1 MPLNRSLW
9 LALAVWAGLVGTGRA
24 DEIRAFVYGNSLIN
38 HVSGSDETTMPHWLS
53 LLARAGGHGLRL
65 DGVFGSGPEFA
76 ANLPPEPNWSFAD
89 VPSAWDT
96 ERMAFRRAGFN
107 TIILN
112 PRNFIQD
119 VPPDAPYAW
128 DNPDGQSPL
137 STTLRVFDWTEFQAP
152 NARFFIYEGWSDM
165 GAIADEFPPSAP
177 DLARYHAYNAGPYS
191 DWFQR
196 YLALLREAR
205 PGLDIRLIPTASVL
219 AGLLTETELAEIP
232 ATALYSDNAPH
243 GTPTLYFLAALISYA
258 AIFNEPPP
266 VLELPGTVHPL
277 VAENYEAI
285 AGRIWAEVSG
295 SVWPDRASLA
305 PETGIADPA
314 LAMGLNG
321 LADWSTQLPFIDLM
335 RAARPWVG
343 HLPGQWGGME
353 AAELEAG
360 GYLDENG
367 WPRAMPPGIEAL
379 ESYILT
385 DLPPAATGTIGRYRV
400 TWQGQGAF
408 SIGGRATDVTMAQ
421 GQGWFSFS
429 PGEGPVALRIEAI
442 DPADPIRD
450 ITVMRADQ
458 IPLYEL
464 REVFNPDWIAR
475 VRDLRVVR
483 FMDWMDTN
491 ASPQRVWEDRPR
503 IADYTWIRRGVPV
516 EIMVRLANE
525 IGADPWFTLPHMADD
540 AYYRAFAT
548 YVEARLDPDLIAYAE
563 WSNEAW
569 NFLFP
574 QAGWAAEQA
583 AARWDGAEGDAWM
596 QYGGLRAAEMA
607 DIWAEVFEG
616 QPDRLIR
623 VVATQTAWPAL
634 EAALLEA
641 PLAQAEGRAAP
652 AESFDA
658 YAVGGYFGYEM
669 GSEEYADRL
678 RGWIA
683 EGVATARVT
692 EALRRGSLGE
702 LVDEFIPYHAGVAAR
717 YGLDL
722 IMYEGGTH
730 IAGRG
735 AAAEDAALT
744 AFFTTYNY
752 SPEMARLYAD
762 LLTGWRAGGG
772 TLFNAFVDVSAP
784 TVWGSWGALRTL
796 DDTNPR
802 WATLE
807 AYNATAGAG
816 WETRAPGAFAQG
828 AYRIG
833 SDADDRLTGTERGDV
848 FLAGRG
854 NDTLILGPGDRAHGG
869 PGRDRA
875 VLPGRAADYALV
887 EAGILRILNGP
898 GGPIR
903 LVAVEEAEFSA
914 EPGILYALEVAAE

>member
-1 MPLNRSLW
+1 MPRNKPLW
-9 LALAVWAGLVGTGRA
+9 LALMLWIGLTGMARA

-38 HVSGSDETTMPHWLS
+38 HVSGSDETTMPHWLYQ
-53 LLARAGGHGLRL
+53 LARAAGHDLSV

-76 ANLPPEPNWSFAD
+76 ARLPPEPNWSFAQ
-89 VPSAWDT
+89 VPSAWDA

-119 VPPDAPYAW
+119 VPPDAPFAW
-128 DNPDGQSPL
+128 DNPEGLSPV

-152 NARFFIYEGWSDM
+152 AARFFIYEGWSDM
-165 GAIADEFPPSAP
+165 ALIAGEFPPSDA
-177 DLARYHAYNAGPYS
+177 DLARYYAYNAGAYT

-196 YLALLREAR
+196 YVQIMQSER
-205 PGLDIRLIPTASVL
+205 PGLDIRLIPTAAVL
-219 AGLLTETELAEIP
+219 AGLLTEMPLQAIP
-232 ATALYSDNAPH
+232 ATALYSDDAPH

-266 VLELPGTVHPL
+266 LLDLPATVHPL
-277 VAENYEAI
+277 VAANYEAI

-295 SVWPDRASLA
+295 SALPDHASLA
-305 PETGIADPA
+305 PETGVPDPA

-335 RAARPWVG
+335 RSARPWTG
-343 HLPGQWGGME
+343 HLPGQWGGMT
-353 AAELEAG
+353 AAEMDAA

-367 WPRAMPPGIEAL
+367 WPRQMPPGVEAL
-379 ESYILT
+379 ESFILT
-385 DLPPAATGTIGRYRV
+385 DLPEAATGTIGRYRV
-400 TWQGQGAF
+400 TWQGQGSF
-408 SIGGRATDVTMAQ
+408 SIGGRATNVTMAE
-421 GQGWFSFS
+421 GQGWFDFT
-429 PGEGPVALRIEAI
+429 PGEGPVALRIEAL
-442 DPADPIRD
+442 DEADPIRN
-450 ITVMRADQ
+450 ITVLRADQ
-458 IPLYEL
+458 IALWEL
-464 REVFNPDWIAR
+464 GEVFNPDWIAR

-540 AYYRAFAT
+540 AYYRAFAA

-574 QAGWAAEQA
+574 QARWAADQA

-607 DIWAEVFEG
+607 DIWADVFQG
-616 QPDRLIR
+616 QEDRLIR
-623 VVATQTAWPAL
+623 VVATQTAWPGL
-634 EAALLEA
+634 EEALLEA

-652 AESFDA
+652 ALSFDA
-658 YAVGGYFGYEM
+658 YAVGGYFGYEL
-669 GSEEYADRL
+669 GSEEYADRV

-683 EGVATARVT
+683 DGDATEQVT
-692 EALRRGSLGE
+692 RALRRGSLAE
-702 LVDEFIPYHAGVAAR
+702 LTEEFFPYHAEVAAR

-730 IAGRG
+730 IVGRG
-735 AAAEDAALT
+735 DAVEDAALT
-744 AFFTTYNY
+744 EFFTGYNY
-752 SPEMARLYAD
+752 SPEMAAIYAD
-762 LLTGWRAGGG
+762 LLIGWRASGG

-784 TVWGSWGALRTL
+784 TVWGSWGALRYL
-796 DDTNPR
+796 GDANPR

-807 AYNATAGAG
+807 AYNATAGSG
-816 WETRAPGAFAQG
+816 WVDRAPGAFAQG
-828 AYRIG
+828 VYRFG
-833 SDADDRLTGTERGDV
+833 GADDDRLTGTDQGDV

-875 VLPGRAADYALV
+875 VLPGRATDYALV
-887 EAGILRILNGP
+887 ADGILRILNGP

-903 LVAVEEAEFSA
+903 LVAVEGAEFSD
-914 EPGILYALEVAAE
+914 EPGVLYSLDAGGG